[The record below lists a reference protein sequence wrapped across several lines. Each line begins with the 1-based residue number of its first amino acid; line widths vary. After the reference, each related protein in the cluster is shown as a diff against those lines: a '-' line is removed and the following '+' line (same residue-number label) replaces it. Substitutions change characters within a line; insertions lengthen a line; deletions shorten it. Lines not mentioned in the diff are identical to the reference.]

1 MNIVYIDYVI
11 VFVMLPAI
19 VIAVSMSS
27 WISRSMSFEREV
39 YDWIS
44 PDLYIV
50 PLVLASIVCVLVS
63 AGTLY
68 EIIVTTLAGTKS
80 SAESKVGRLL
90 LCFSAYTNT
99 KKVFDTRQLPGQLP
113 FLDGLR
119 VLSALWIIL
128 GHMDFY
134 GNVIASIGNRSEHDV
149 RDQEWWFFIIEPY
162 DLAVDT
168 FLVLGG
174 FLVSH
179 VFLKQ
184 LKKRDGH
191 FTGKDLALNY
201 LHRYC
206 RLTPV
211 YLATLLI
218 YLPFDKGCRSYWWTN
233 LLYINNYFMEPE
245 QQCTGSSW
253 YLGVDMQLYIMAPAL
268 ILLLYK
274 KPKYGIFINVFL
286 VVLSWAC
293 NQDPLNTVGIQ
304 LGCVNPF
311 FWTPARMGPYVI
323 GILLAYLLFRI
334 SSKIPNI
341 RRTKVWML
349 VGWAINAALTLV

>member
-1 MNIVYIDYVI
+1 MLRILKKHGLDTSDLIFIYIGFVRPVLEYACVIWHPGLTREQSQKIKRVQKRSVRVILGSEYDCYHTALDTTGLSRLDTRRDELCLRFARSLTSSTMNIVYIDYVI

-19 VIAVSMSS
+19 GVAVSMSS
-27 WISRSMSFEREV
+27 WISKAVFFEREL

-50 PLVLASIVCVLVS
+50 PLVLASFVCVLVS

-68 EIIVTTLAGTKS
+68 EIIVTTSAGTKS

-168 FLVLGG
+168 FLVLGEICQPITSPSIIKRQCDW
-174 FLVSH
+174 LV
-179 VFLKQ
+179 F
-184 LKKRDGH
+184 
-191 FTGKDLALNY
+191 
-201 LHRYC
+201 
-206 RLTPV
+206 
-211 YLATLLI
+211 
-218 YLPFDKGCRSYWWTN
+218 
-233 LLYINNYFMEPE
+233 
-245 QQCTGSSW
+245 
-253 YLGVDMQLYIMAPAL
+253 
-268 ILLLYK
+268 
-274 KPKYGIFINVFL
+274 
-286 VVLSWAC
+286 
-293 NQDPLNTVGIQ
+293 
-304 LGCVNPF
+304 
-311 FWTPARMGPYVI
+311 
-323 GILLAYLLFRI
+323 
-334 SSKIPNI
+334 
-341 RRTKVWML
+341 
-349 VGWAINAALTLV
+349 